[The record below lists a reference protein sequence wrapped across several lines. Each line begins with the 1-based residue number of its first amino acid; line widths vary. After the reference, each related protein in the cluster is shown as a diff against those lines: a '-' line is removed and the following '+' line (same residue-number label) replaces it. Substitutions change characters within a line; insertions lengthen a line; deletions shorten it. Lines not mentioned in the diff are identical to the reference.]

1 MHMFMHDCEY
11 SFPAVL
17 FVLVVHEC
25 ISSSFAMQAVMDAAE
40 IILQALC
47 TIIQFALLLQPG
59 LD

>member
-25 ISSSFAMQAVMDAAE
+25 ISSSFAMQQSWMQ
-40 IILQALC
+40 LK
-47 TIIQFALLLQPG
+47 
-59 LD
+59 